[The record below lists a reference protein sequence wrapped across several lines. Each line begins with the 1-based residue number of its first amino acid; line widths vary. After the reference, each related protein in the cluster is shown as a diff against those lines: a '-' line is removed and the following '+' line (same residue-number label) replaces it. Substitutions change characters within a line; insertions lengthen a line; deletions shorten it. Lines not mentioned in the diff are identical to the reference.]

1 MTKNLPKSTHHLNY
15 SSSFNKLNP
24 ISSSINKISKNNN
37 HFRNPLQ
44 IKFDLNI
51 NNENNVDKNNIK
63 IIKSNI
69 KNNDEKYEDDLNE
82 EDSIEMYNPE
92 FDWKNGEYMYS
103 PNNSIESL
111 GSIELNNGE
120 KKDLNNDSLNYNIED
135 LINYKENI
143 IDQNEY
149 KYNYQIIQDLM
160 RMKNNWDN
168 DEEDDE

>member
-149 KYNYQIIQDLM
+149 K
-160 RMKNNWDN
+160 
-168 DEEDDE
+168 

>member
-69 KNNDEKYEDDLNE
+69 KNNNEMYEDDLNE
-82 EDSIEMYNPE
+82 DDSIEMYNPE
-92 FDWKNGEYMYS
+92 CDWKSGEYMYS

>member
-1 MTKNLPKSTHHLNY
+1 M
-15 SSSFNKLNP
+15 
-24 ISSSINKISKNNN
+24 
-37 HFRNPLQ
+37 
-44 IKFDLNI
+44 
-51 NNENNVDKNNIK
+51 
-63 IIKSNI
+63 
-69 KNNDEKYEDDLNE
+69 
-82 EDSIEMYNPE
+82 
-92 FDWKNGEYMYS
+92 S

-149 KYNYQIIQDLM
+149 KYNYQIIKDLM

>member
-1 MTKNLPKSTHHLNY
+1 
-15 SSSFNKLNP
+15 
-24 ISSSINKISKNNN
+24 
-37 HFRNPLQ
+37 
-44 IKFDLNI
+44 
-51 NNENNVDKNNIK
+51 
-63 IIKSNI
+63 
-69 KNNDEKYEDDLNE
+69 
-82 EDSIEMYNPE
+82 
-92 FDWKNGEYMYS
+92 MYS

-149 KYNYQIIQDLM
+149 KYNYQIIKDLM

-168 DEEDDE
+168 DEEDNE

>member
-1 MTKNLPKSTHHLNY
+1 
-15 SSSFNKLNP
+15 
-24 ISSSINKISKNNN
+24 
-37 HFRNPLQ
+37 
-44 IKFDLNI
+44 
-51 NNENNVDKNNIK
+51 
-63 IIKSNI
+63 
-69 KNNDEKYEDDLNE
+69 
-82 EDSIEMYNPE
+82 
-92 FDWKNGEYMYS
+92 MYS

-149 KYNYQIIQDLM
+149 KYNYQIIKDLM

>member
-69 KNNDEKYEDDLNE
+69 KNNDEMYEDDLNE
-82 EDSIEMYNPE
+82 DDSIEMYNPE
-92 FDWKNGEYMYS
+92 CDWKSGEYMYS

-120 KKDLNNDSLNYNIED
+120 KKDLHNDNLNYNIED

-143 IDQNEY
+143 IEQNEY

>member
-69 KNNDEKYEDDLNE
+69 KNNDEMYEDDLNE
-82 EDSIEMYNPE
+82 DDSIEMYNPE
-92 FDWKNGEYMYS
+92 CDWKNGEYMYS
-103 PNNSIESL
+103 PNNSVESL

-120 KKDLNNDSLNYNIED
+120 KKDLHNDSLNYNIED

-143 IDQNEY
+143 IDEMNI
-149 KYNYQIIQDLM
+149 NIII
-160 RMKNNWDN
+160 K
-168 DEEDDE
+168 

>member
-1 MTKNLPKSTHHLNY
+1 
-15 SSSFNKLNP
+15 
-24 ISSSINKISKNNN
+24 
-37 HFRNPLQ
+37 
-44 IKFDLNI
+44 
-51 NNENNVDKNNIK
+51 
-63 IIKSNI
+63 
-69 KNNDEKYEDDLNE
+69 
-82 EDSIEMYNPE
+82 
-92 FDWKNGEYMYS
+92 MYS
-103 PNNSIESL
+103 PNNSFESI

-120 KKDLNNDSLNYNIED
+120 KKDFTNESLNYNIED

>member
-69 KNNDEKYEDDLNE
+69 KNNDEMYEDDLNE
-82 EDSIEMYNPE
+82 DDSIEMYNPE
-92 FDWKNGEYMYS
+92 CDWKNGEYMYS
-103 PNNSIESL
+103 PNNSVESL

-120 KKDLNNDSLNYNIED
+120 KKDLHNDSLNYNIED